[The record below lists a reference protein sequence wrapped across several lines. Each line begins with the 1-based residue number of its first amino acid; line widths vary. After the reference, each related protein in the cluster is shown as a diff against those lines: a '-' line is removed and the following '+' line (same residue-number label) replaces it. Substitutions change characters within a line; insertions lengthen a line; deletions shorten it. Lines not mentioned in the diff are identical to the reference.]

1 MESKPRSWWALLSFA
16 LVGCSSFTE
25 PSKSGEE
32 AAKSSSNLQ
41 TSSTGPD
48 VNALAAQ
55 AAVAASAPCPT
66 CGVSVTPNTGLRRVL
81 LLSIDGMHAA
91 DYYKFV
97 ANNPRSNIGKLYLHG
112 IDYPNATTTTPS
124 GAFPGMLAIATGA
137 SPKSTGVY
145 DEDSFDRT
153 LYPPG
158 SNCVGATGTEVI
170 YDSSIAQD
178 WTQLFSPI
186 NKANLPLFKNAQGQ
200 CVEVYP
206 HNFLKTPTIFEVI
219 QSSGRRTAWNDNRA
233 SYEILSGPLGKGISE
248 LYAPDISSTLSTVSS
263 PPNGVDLPGSA
274 ALCNSDNSYG
284 TPPFSYTTCVPVA
297 SAYDDTKVQA
307 VINKIDGFAAD
318 GSRQS
323 AVPTILG
330 MSFAAVDVA
339 QKLPAGGYL
348 NNAGDPKGALDV
360 ALKHVDLSIGRIL
373 TELDTKHFIDKT
385 LIVLTAKH
393 AQSPIDPSKWRTR
406 DTAANSLTPV
416 ASDPL
421 LVVNQ
426 ADSSVDSTKAPFV
439 NPNSLLSPSTTGHV
453 QMADSGIVW
462 LKNQN
467 NVNVTNVVQALTDPT
482 NVAAIAATVRPQ
494 GSIFSTNIVTG
505 TELVQTYG
513 DAQSSTDLLA
523 AARAPN
529 AFVQPE
535 QGVIYKHSFSQIAD
549 HGGGA
554 QDDVNVPLLIS
565 NTGIVNHVSLIQPV
579 STEQVAL
586 TILRALTLDGTKL
599 TGASAEG
606 TSSLPGIVWGPGTYQ
621 GGSTV
626 NAVDYTS
633 QTSTTVAGTPP
644 YIANF
649 NAGSSICF
657 NDVYLTDVLSI
668 TVTYASAN
676 AAGNNAL
683 SVRVDGPN
691 GTKVGQ
697 VVVPSTGAWTT
708 WKTISIPIAPAQTG
722 LHQVCLRGETGTG
735 IANILNFSLVPV
747 CVPECTNATCSSD
760 GCGGVCGTCGFNFLC
775 DDPFAQCIVPPT
787 KYSVIDPSLASL
799 IPAPAYNVQSG
810 TTLGGTTTVQSFD
823 ANDYTCYY
831 GVDLTNVQKI
841 VTTLASATAGGT
853 LSFRIDSP
861 TGTTIASYTV
871 PSTGGATTFKSKQIA
886 LNGPYSGPHALC
898 VRGETGTN
906 IATLQSF
913 QLSDQPVLPKYTV
926 GSTIT
931 ASPPDSQQGTTNDP
945 GGYISNF
952 DSNDFVCYEEVDL
965 AGVNSIV
972 ANVSSANGGGS
983 FSARTGAPNGPRIA
997 TFRVPNTGSW
1007 TTFTDVGANI
1017 TTSSGGMSTLCF
1029 VGETGSG
1036 IANLK
1041 SFLLSSLVIPSKYS
1055 LGGNSVIPAT
1065 PPDTQQGTTNDP
1077 GGSISNFDANDYYC
1091 YDSVDLTGV
1100 NSIVA
1105 SVASANSGGVFSV
1118 RAGSPTGTRLGQST
1132 VLSTGSWTSFTN
1144 LNVAI
1149 SGAPSSVTTL
1159 CITGDSGTGI
1169 GNIRSLTLSS
1179 AIVAKNYSLG
1189 GVIPG
1194 APPSSQAGITV
1205 NGTTVTYF
1213 DVNDWF
1219 CYDGVDLSGV
1229 HNILVRAA
1237 SGNAGN
1243 RFSVRIGSQ
1252 TGLQIGSFTT
1262 SNTGGYN
1269 TYANWNVNI
1278 SNSPGVQ
1285 KLCFFGT
1292 QGTGIA
1298 NIQSVTLNP

>member
-1 MESKPRSWWALLSFA
+1 MEAKPRSWWALLSLA
-16 LVGCSSFTE
+16 LVGCSSVAE
-25 PSKSGEE
+25 PSKSGEKAGE
-32 AAKSSSNLQ
+32 NASNLQ
-41 TSSTGPD
+41 SPTKGGVD
-48 VNALAAQ
+48 VNALAEQ
-55 AAVAASAPCPT
+55 AAIAAAAPCPS
-66 CGVSVTPNTGLRRVL
+66 CGISVTPNTGLRRIL

-91 DYYKFV
+91 DYYKYV

-124 GAFPGMLAIATGA
+124 GGFPGMLAIATGA
-137 SPKSTGVY
+137 SPKTTGVY
-145 DEDSFDRT
+145 DEDSYDRT

-158 SNCVGATGTEVI
+158 SNCIGAVGTEIV

-178 WTQLFSPI
+178 ATQLFSPI
-186 NKANLPLFKNAQGQ
+186 NKANLPLFKTAQGQ

-206 HNFLKTPTIFEVI
+206 HSFLKSPTIFQVI
-219 QSSGRRTAWNDNRA
+219 QGSGRRTAWNDNRA
-233 SYEILSGPLGKGISE
+233 SYEILSGPSGKGISE
-248 LYAPDISSTLSTVSS
+248 LYAPDISSTLSTVSGS
-263 PPNGVDLPGSA
+263 PNGVDLAGSA
-274 ALCNSDNSYG
+274 ALCNSDNAYG
-284 TPPFSYTTCVPVA
+284 IPPFSYTTCVPLA
-297 SAYDDTKVQA
+297 AAFDDTKVQA

-348 NNAGDPKGALDV
+348 NNAGDPKPALTA
-360 ALKHVDLSIGRIL
+360 ALNRVDLSIGRIL
-373 TELDTKHFIDKT
+373 TELDTRHFIDKT

-406 DTAANSLTPV
+406 DTAASPLTPV
-416 ASDPL
+416 ASDPRL
-421 LVVNQ
+421 IVQ
-426 ADSSVDSTKAPFV
+426 GADVSVDVTKAPFV
-439 NPNSLLSPSTTGHV
+439 NPNTGLSPATTGHV
-453 QMADSGIVW
+453 QLADSGIVW
-462 LKNQN
+462 LQNQN
-467 NVNVTNVVQALTDPT
+467 NVNVTNVVQALTNST
-482 NVAAIAATVRPQ
+482 NVASMAATVRPQ

-505 TELVQTYG
+505 TELIQAYG
-513 DAQSSTDLLA
+513 DPQSSTDLLA

-535 QGVIYKHSFSQIAD
+535 LGVIYKNSLGQIAE

-554 QDDVNVPLLIS
+554 QDDINVPLLIS

-606 TSSLPGIVWGPGTYQ
+606 TSALPGIVWGPGTYQ

-633 QTSTTVAGTPP
+633 QTSTTVTGTPP
-644 YIANF
+644 YVGNF

-657 NDVYLTDVLSI
+657 NDVYLTDVVSI

-676 AAGNNAL
+676 TATNSAL
-683 SVRVDGPN
+683 SVRIDGPN

-697 VVVPSTGAWTT
+697 VVVPSTGGWTT

-735 IANILNFSLVPV
+735 IANLLNFSLVPV
-747 CVPECTNATCSSD
+747 CVPECTNATCGSD

-787 KYSVIDPSLASL
+787 KYSVVNTALLSL
-799 IPAPAYNVQSG
+799 IPAPAYDVQSG
-810 TTLGGTTTVQSFD
+810 TTPGGTTTVQSFD
-823 ANDYTCYY
+823 ANDYACYY
-831 GVDLTNVQKI
+831 GVELTNVQKI
-841 VTTLASATAGGT
+841 VATLASATAGGV

-861 TGTTIASYTV
+861 TGTQIGSYTV
-871 PSTGGATTFKSKQIA
+871 PATGGATTFKSKQIPLA
-886 LNGPYSGPHALC
+886 LPTVGTHALC
-898 VRGETGTN
+898 VRGETGSG
-906 IATLQSF
+906 IANLQSF
-913 QLSDQPVLPKYTV
+913 QLSDQPVLPKYVV
-926 GSTIT
+926 GNTIA
-931 ASPPDSQQGTTNDP
+931 ASPPDSQQGTNNDP

-952 DSNDFVCYEEVDL
+952 DTNDFVCYEEVDMT
-965 AGVNSIV
+965 GVNSVV

-983 FSARTGAPNGPRIA
+983 FSARLGSPSGTRIA

-1007 TTFTDVGANI
+1007 TTFTDVGSNI
-1017 TTSSGGMSTLCF
+1017 STSSGMTTLCF
-1029 VGETGSG
+1029 VGESGSG

-1041 SFLLSSLVIPSKYS
+1041 SFTLSSLIIPSKYS
-1055 LGGNSVIPAT
+1055 LGGTSIIPAT
-1065 PPDTQQGTTNDP
+1065 PPDTQQGTNNDP
-1077 GGSISNFDANDYYC
+1077 GGWISNFDANDYYC

-1118 RAGSPTGTRLGQST
+1118 RAGSPSGVRIGQSI
-1132 VLSTGSWTSFTN
+1132 VLSTGSWTAFVS

-1149 SGAPSSVTTL
+1149 APTSGVTTL

-1179 AIVAKNYSLG
+1179 ATVAKNYSLG
-1189 GVIPG
+1189 AVIPG
-1194 APPSSQAGITV
+1194 APPSSQTGITV
-1205 NGTTVTYF
+1205 NGTTITYF

-1219 CYDGVDLSGV
+1219 CYDGVDLTGV
-1229 HNILVRAA
+1229 HTITTRAA
-1237 SGNAGN
+1237 SGGSGN

-1252 TGLQIGSFTT
+1252 TGFQIGSFTT
-1262 SNTGGYN
+1262 TNTGGYN
-1269 TYANWNVNI
+1269 TYANWNVGI

-1285 KLCFFGT
+1285 KLCFFGL

-1298 NIQSVTLNP
+1298 NIQSVTLSP